1 MDTTEK
7 ILLVIL
13 AAALALFLIL
23 AIVTVVLVI
32 RMLKSVNRIT
42 QKAEQLVDSAETVG
56 QVFKQTAEQMT
67 FIRVIR
73 NVADLVGK
81 HHKNSRKGE

>member
-7 ILLVIL
+7 VILVIL

-23 AIVTVVLVI
+23 AIVTIVLVI
-32 RMLKSVNRIT
+32 RVVKSVNRIS
-42 QKAEQLVDSAETVG
+42 QKAEQLIDSAETVG

-67 FIRVIR
+67 FVRLIR

-81 HHKNSRKGE
+81 HQKNSRKGE